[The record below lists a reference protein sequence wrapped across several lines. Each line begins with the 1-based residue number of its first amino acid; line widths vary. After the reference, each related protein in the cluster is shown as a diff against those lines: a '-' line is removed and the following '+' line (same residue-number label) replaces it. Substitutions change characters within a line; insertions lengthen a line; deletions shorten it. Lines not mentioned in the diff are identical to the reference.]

1 LDYLYSGQIDQNT
14 LNPLK
19 AVEVMKLSGVYKLEG
34 LHQFCSKFLQNGLT
48 NDNIFKLL
56 KHAYSLNV
64 ETGKQL
70 CMDYAVSH
78 EHLFT
83 SALTD
88 VLGLKLYQEVMGA
101 ILKGKKDKAEVQLA
115 FDDPIINDFKNV
127 FESDTKDIVFSLKG
141 EEIKVH
147 KAMLLYQSAP
157 LTELVTE
164 EIKKNLPIWS
174 LDPKY
179 SNITAHAFDSMFRYF
194 YYGSHQLDVIDA
206 CQLFVFAREMNLD
219 KLTYLI
225 EAVLARKEFS
235 LVSII
240 SILDIAFS
248 PLLSSSP
255 DLQNQLQDNGIR
267 YAVTNIDKID
277 FSSLM
282 QRSPLIGMN
291 ILTLL
296 QQALGQSWASISAE
310 TTLTSI
316 SSEKPLTAYPERS
329 RQSLSDP
336 AISEDISERS
346 ESSKRG
352 RTSLAPERK
361 KKKTSSNNLTE
372 KPLNRKRSNK
382 T

>member
-1 LDYLYSGQIDQNT
+1 
-14 LNPLK
+14 
-19 AVEVMKLSGVYKLEG
+19 
-34 LHQFCSKFLQNGLT
+34 
-48 NDNIFKLL
+48 
-56 KHAYSLNV
+56 
-64 ETGKQL
+64 
-70 CMDYAVSH
+70 MDYAVSH

-101 ILKGKKDKAEVQLA
+101 ILKGKKEKAEVHLA

-127 FESDTKDIVFSLKG
+127 YESDTKDIVFSLKS

-157 LTELVTE
+157 LTEFITE
-164 EIKKNLPIWS
+164 EIKKNQPVWS

-179 SNITAHAFDSMFRYF
+179 SNITAHAFDSMFRFF

-206 CQLFVFAREMNLD
+206 CQLFVFAREMNLE
-219 KLTYLI
+219 KLSHLI

-240 SILDIAFS
+240 GILDIAFS
-248 PLLSSSP
+248 PLLNSSP
-255 DLQNQLQDNGIR
+255 ELQKQLQDNGIQ

-291 ILTLL
+291 ILSLL
-296 QQALGQSWASISAE
+296 QQALGPSWASISAE

-316 SSEKPLTAYPERS
+316 SSEKLLPSYPSELS
-329 RQSLSDP
+329 RHSFSDP
-336 AISEDISERS
+336 AISEDMSEKS
-346 ESSKRG
+346 ETSKRG

-361 KKKTSSNNLTE
+361 KKKSSSNNLTSGE
-372 KPLNRKRSNK
+372 KSLNRKRSNK

>member
-1 LDYLYSGQIDQNT
+1 MRW
-14 LNPLK
+14 K
-19 AVEVMKLSGVYKLEG
+19 KERE
-34 LHQFCSKFLQNGLT
+34 
-48 NDNIFKLL
+48 
-56 KHAYSLNV
+56 
-64 ETGKQL
+64 
-70 CMDYAVSH
+70 
-78 EHLFT
+78 
-83 SALTD
+83 
-88 VLGLKLYQEVMGA
+88 
-101 ILKGKKDKAEVQLA
+101 ILKGKKEKAEVQLA

-127 FESDTKDIVFSLKG
+127 YESDTKDVLFTLKG
-141 EEIKVH
+141 EDIKVH

-157 LTELVTE
+157 LTEFVTE
-164 EIKKNLPIWS
+164 EVRKNLPVWT

-179 SNITAHAFDSMFRYF
+179 SNITAHAFDSMFRFF

-219 KLTYLI
+219 KLTNLI

-282 QRSPLIGMN
+282 QRNPLIGMN

-296 QQALGQSWASISAE
+296 QQALGQSWATISSE
-310 TTLTSI
+310 TTLTSAA
-316 SSEKPLTAYPERS
+316 SEKRLTSYPELS
-329 RQSLSDP
+329 RQSMSDP
-336 AISEDISERS
+336 AISEDISEKS

-372 KPLNRKRSNK
+372 KPLNRKKSNK